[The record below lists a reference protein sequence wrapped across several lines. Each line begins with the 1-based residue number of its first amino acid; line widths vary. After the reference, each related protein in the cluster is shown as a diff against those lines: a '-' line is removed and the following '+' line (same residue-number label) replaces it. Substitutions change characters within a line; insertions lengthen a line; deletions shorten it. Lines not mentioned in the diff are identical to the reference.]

1 MESFVNTLVVFATPL
16 LIAAIAGLIAE
27 RAGVLN
33 VGLEGFMLGGAFLA
47 AWAGGDHG
55 PIMLGLLAALAGG
68 LVLGALY
75 GLIVVHLRGDQ
86 IAVGIAFNIFVLGA
100 TAYGYALVTQQ
111 SSQVALQT
119 SRMVSLDI
127 PLLGNLPGLG
137 PVFDQPWLTFVG
149 YALVPLTFVMLFRTG
164 LGIRLR
170 ACGEY
175 SEGARAAGLSVARW
189 RLAATAV
196 SCMLAAMAGAYL
208 VLADT
213 HQFIGNMSAG
223 KGYIALAV
231 IILGRW
237 NPVGAVAAAALFGA
251 AQALD
256 LQGQSGDFLG
266 VDIPVA
272 LLQTLPYVVTIL
284 AVTIV
289 GRRVRPPA
297 EDGKPLALA

>member
-1 MESFVNTLVVFATPL
+1 MEAFVNTLVVFATPL
-16 LIAAIAGLIAE
+16 LIAALAGIVAE

-33 VGLEGFMLGGAFLA
+33 VGLEGFMLGGAFFA
-47 AWAGGDHG
+47 AWAGGNRG
-55 PIMLGLLAALAGG
+55 SIMVGLAAALAGG
-68 LVLGALY
+68 LLVGALY
-75 GLIVVHLRGDQ
+75 GLVVVHLRADQ

-100 TAYGYALVTQQ
+100 TSYGYALVTES
-111 SSQVALQT
+111 SSQVALQS
-119 SRMVSLDI
+119 SRMESLALPVLGDI
-127 PLLGNLPGLG
+127 PGIG
-137 PVFDQPWLTFVG
+137 PVFDQPWLGLVG
-149 YALVPLTFVMLFRTG
+149 YALVPITFIVLFRTG

-170 ACGEY
+170 AVGEY
-175 SEGARAAGLSVARW
+175 AEGARAAGLSVARW
-189 RLAATAV
+189 RLAATAA

-213 HQFIGNMSAG
+213 HQFIDNMSAG

-237 NPVGAVAAAALFGA
+237 NPVGAVAAAVLFGA

-256 LQGQSGDFLG
+256 LEAQGGGILG
-266 VDIPVA
+266 VDVPVA

-289 GRRVRPPA
+289 GRRVRPPD